1 MSAGPIAV
9 LSGKG
14 GAGKTTVASRLAQAA
29 ALETKVRFADADAEE
44 PNAALM
50 LRPAT
55 GEAVPVESQVA
66 VVDPD
71 LCNGCG
77 ECVERCA
84 FQALS
89 LVGGKA
95 RASES
100 LCHGCDLCRRICTR
114 HAIAMLPRRIGTL
127 LGGKADTLKRGKT
140 VEGIEFLEG
149 RLDVGQPRATE
160 IVKAVMDALPRQDET
175 IVDGPPGCACT
186 AMLVARRSAFCLLV
200 AQPTPMG
207 VHDLELVLE
216 MTERLE
222 HPRAIVINRSHP
234 RGDALVEEVARRRWV
249 PILGR
254 IPEDPA
260 IADAGLDLAA
270 TGHAELFRALWNSL
284 KEVRA

>member
-29 ALETKVRFADADAEE
+29 ALETTVRFADADAEE

-77 ECVERCA
+77 ECVERCT
-84 FQALS
+84 FQALA

-95 RASES
+95 SASES

-127 LGGKADTLKRGKT
+127 LRGKT

-149 RLDVGQPRATE
+149 CLDVGQPRATE

-222 HPRAIVINRSHP
+222 LPRAIVINRSHP